1 MFKFVQIGCCF
12 PGRKDGGERAMYA
25 APGPWGAAHVDKGL
39 GAAAPTRYSEVIL
52 TPGKVRSLAAVY
64 RSAVPASAPELI
76 VALRKLIDAV
86 IDGSATR
93 EPSAAL
99 DTV

>member
-1 MFKFVQIGCCF
+1 M
-12 PGRKDGGERAMYA
+12 
-25 APGPWGAAHVDKGL
+25 
-39 GAAAPTRYSEVIL
+39 
-52 TPGKVRSLAAVY
+52 Y

-99 DTV
+99 DTVYATINYLAAVERLCSECGRPLAGPHGDTCPGRVPPQT